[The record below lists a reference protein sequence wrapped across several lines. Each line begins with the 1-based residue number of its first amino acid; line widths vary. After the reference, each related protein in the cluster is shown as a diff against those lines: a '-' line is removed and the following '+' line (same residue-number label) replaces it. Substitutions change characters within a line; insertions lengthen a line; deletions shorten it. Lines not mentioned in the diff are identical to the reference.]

1 MSYAS
6 VRRGTEVRQ
15 VWQQLSGGVVDRRR
29 AGDAFGCLLL
39 ADVLTGVA
47 WLLDLRTQTPQGR
60 ECIEGSAELRTDDV
74 LGGDV
79 VTW

>member
-6 VRRGTEVRQ
+6 FRRGAEVRQ
-15 VWQQLSGGVVDRRR
+15 VWQQPSCGVVDRRR
-29 AGDAFGCLLL
+29 AGDGFGCLLL
-39 ADVLTGVA
+39 ADVLAGVA
-47 WLLDLRTQTPQGR
+47 WVFDLRTPTPQGR